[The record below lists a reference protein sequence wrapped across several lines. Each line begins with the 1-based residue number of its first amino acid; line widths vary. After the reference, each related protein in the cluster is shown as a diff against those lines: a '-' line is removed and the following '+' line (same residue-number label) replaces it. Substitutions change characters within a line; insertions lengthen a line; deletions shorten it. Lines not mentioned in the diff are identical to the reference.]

1 MPVQEAAPPTDG
13 SREEESEG
21 LPTPEPEMIE
31 RRETARIPT
40 APVDPPPRR
49 AFTPPLQLDDE
60 ETIRVPVAL
69 AKLCQG
75 HRISL
80 AVRVAETGLVEN
92 AKVISSGHPEVCAE
106 NALEVVQ
113 NFYRFK
119 PAADVE
125 GIPVAAPL
133 TMVFNYDLVVK
144 DVAD

>member
-1 MPVQEAAPPTDG
+1 M
-13 SREEESEG
+13 
-21 LPTPEPEMIE
+21 
-31 RRETARIPT
+31 
-40 APVDPPPRR
+40 
-49 AFTPPLQLDDE
+49 
-60 ETIRVPVAL
+60 PVAL